1 MPPEDLRRQVA
12 ASIGTAISRGQAP
25 LHHRSQQAPRRLTK
39 NQIRLLLSCITQ
51 ERSFWT
57 KKEVF
62 GRRKKSL
69 TRRFC
74 LLLLKEYCCLF
85 AVLLSVPGCC
95 CCPFLFAVRS
105 CFCCPVPVCWS
116 VVLVPPLWSLDL
128 GVVSCCWW
136 PCLWSPPVVLSVGG
150 PAAGGPAFGVSR
162 LRVLGFL
169 RGPRVSFLRT
179 NCIYFLCGTS

>member
-95 CCPFLFAVRS
+95 CCPFLFAVHS
-105 CFCCPVPVCWS
+105 CLLSVPVFA
-116 VVLVPPLWSLDL
+116 VLFLSAGLWSWCLRCGRWTL
-128 GVVSCCWW
+128 VSSLAVGG
-136 PCLWSPPVVLSVGG
+136 PASGPRLWSCLLVVRPPVVLPLAS
-150 PAAGGPAFGVSR
+150 PAFVFWVSCVDPVYR
-162 LRVLGFL
+162 
-169 RGPRVSFLRT
+169 S
-179 NCIYFLCGTS
+179 